1 MQWSSRRRGRA
12 WRGWCLRSGWSVLSA
27 KGQNVTGKQLLGS
40 RWTCPSRSAKFKP
53 QKTFD
58 FVDVDM
64 CNLYLI
70 ICFSSITFSYLSV
83 ETDVR
88 NVVSATSV
96 KFDCK
101 TKTWRYDKSDSISA
115 LKYIFLHTHSH
126 GRRPGVRHPAFQGLF
141 LSYRITSQH
150 RSSQSETQTSS
161 HLHGKI
167 LILEITKEGN
177 GSKKSARWERDRE
190 REGRRR

>member
-1 MQWSSRRRGRA
+1 MFACWLERA
-12 WRGWCLRSGWSVLSA
+12 QC
-27 KGQNVTGKQLLGS
+27 KGSERDFHGVTGKQLPGS
-40 RWTCPSRSAKFKP
+40 RWTCPRRSAKFKP

-70 ICFSSITFSYLSV
+70 ICFSPITFSYLSV

-101 TKTWRYDKSDSISA
+101 TKT
-115 LKYIFLHTHSH
+115 
-126 GRRPGVRHPAFQGLF
+126 
-141 LSYRITSQH
+141 
-150 RSSQSETQTSS
+150 
-161 HLHGKI
+161 
-167 LILEITKEGN
+167 
-177 GSKKSARWERDRE
+177 
-190 REGRRR
+190 

>member
-1 MQWSSRRRGRA
+1 MFIAGNPAAITCSDPPEDVGELEAEDDVCVQVGA
-12 WRGWCLRSGWSVLSA
+12 CSV
-27 KGQNVTGKQLLGS
+27 QRTGKQLLGS
-40 RWTCPSRSAKFKP
+40 RWTCPRRSAKFKP

-96 KFDCK
+96 KFDCQ
-101 TKTWRYDKSDSISA
+101 TKT
-115 LKYIFLHTHSH
+115 
-126 GRRPGVRHPAFQGLF
+126 
-141 LSYRITSQH
+141 
-150 RSSQSETQTSS
+150 
-161 HLHGKI
+161 
-167 LILEITKEGN
+167 
-177 GSKKSARWERDRE
+177 
-190 REGRRR
+190 

>member
-1 MQWSSRRRGRA
+1 MSLKQRMMFAFRLERA
-12 WRGWCLRSGWSVLSA
+12 QC
-27 KGQNVTGKQLLGS
+27 KGSERDFHGVTGKQLLAS
-40 RWTCPSRSAKFKP
+40 LCPRRSAKFKP

-101 TKTWRYDKSDSISA
+101 TKT
-115 LKYIFLHTHSH
+115 
-126 GRRPGVRHPAFQGLF
+126 
-141 LSYRITSQH
+141 
-150 RSSQSETQTSS
+150 
-161 HLHGKI
+161 
-167 LILEITKEGN
+167 
-177 GSKKSARWERDRE
+177 
-190 REGRRR
+190 